1 MFDMRRREF
10 IALVGGAAAAW
21 PLAARAQQPMPVIG
35 YLNWLSAT
43 GRPDLAEAFRRGLA
57 VAGYVH
63 GRNVVIESRYAN
75 NQIDQLRTL
84 AAELIARQ
92 VDVIVAT
99 GGNNSGLVAKSMTS
113 TIPILF
119 TSGLDPVRAGLVTSL
134 SRPESNVTGVSWFGA
149 DMAQKHIELLRELV
163 PSASLVALLLNRM
176 SPESEF
182 YEQTAR
188 QAAQAFGLTLLPLSG
203 STADEIDEAFAAL
216 TRRRASGVLVA
227 ADAFLTARRTQIV
240 ALAARYAVPAI
251 YANREFVATGGL
263 ISMGNSVADAYRRV
277 AILAGRIL
285 KGAKPS
291 ELPIDRA
298 TKFELVI
305 NLKTASTLGLDVPL
319 SLQMRI
325 DEVIE

>member
-1 MFDMRRREF
+1 MKRREF
-10 IALVGGAAAAW
+10 IALVGGAAASVTL
-21 PLAARAQQPMPVIG
+21 PLAARAQQSAMPVIG

-43 GRPDLAEAFRRGLA
+43 GRPDLAEAFRQGLA
-57 VAGYVH
+57 IAGYVH
-63 GRNVVIESRYAN
+63 GRNVVIESRNAN

-99 GGNNSGLVAKSMTS
+99 GGNNPGLVAKSMTS

-119 TSGLDPVRAGLVTSL
+119 TSGVDPVRVGLVTSL
-134 SRPESNVTGVSWFGA
+134 SRPEANVTGVSWFGT

-163 PSASLVALLLNRM
+163 PSTSLVALLLNRM
-176 SPESEF
+176 SPETEF
-182 YEQTAR
+182 YEQAAR
-188 QAAQAFGLTLLPLSG
+188 PAAQAFGLTLLPLNG
-203 STADEIDEAFAAL
+203 STADEIDEAFATL
-216 TRRRASGVLVA
+216 TRQRVSGVLVA
-227 ADAFLTARRTQIV
+227 ADPFLTARRTQIG
-240 ALAARYAVPAI
+240 ALAARYAVPAV

-277 AILAGRIL
+277 AILTGRIL